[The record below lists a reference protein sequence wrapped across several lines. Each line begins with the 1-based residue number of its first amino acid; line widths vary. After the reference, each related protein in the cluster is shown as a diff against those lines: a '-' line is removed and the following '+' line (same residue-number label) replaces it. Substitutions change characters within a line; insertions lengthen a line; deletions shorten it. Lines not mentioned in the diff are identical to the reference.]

1 VSWRTAAEYLDVFP
15 TARMVL
21 LPDTG
26 HQAYLERP
34 DAYTQLV
41 GDFLAG
47 RALPLPVQN
56 GQPIPPDYRGT
67 R

>member
-1 VSWRTAAEYLDVFP
+1 
-15 TARMVL
+15 MVL

-34 DAYTQLV
+34 DAYSQLV

-56 GQPIPPDYRGT
+56 GQTIPPGYRGT